1 MIENEPQKSTIDQR
15 ESAKQQSSNETE
27 IDVSTIQSH
36 SMQNSKYE
44 MLSGYLDGEL
54 TQQEAQK
61 VMLLLDSDESY
72 RQLHDEMAI
81 MRQEVQSLSLQDNE
95 LEHLDRLF
103 QEPVAKNSRL
113 FGFALLAISSVIIV
127 AMVMYFV
134 FMNAAIS
141 LLLKCA
147 IAGLGFGALLL
158 LFSVLRQRITVSRGE
173 KYKRIN
179 L

>member
-1 MIENEPQKSTIDQR
+1 
-15 ESAKQQSSNETE
+15 
-27 IDVSTIQSH
+27 
-36 SMQNSKYE
+36 
-44 MLSGYLDGEL
+44 
-54 TQQEAQK
+54 
-61 VMLLLDSDESY
+61 MLLLDSDESY

-81 MRQEVQSLSLQDNE
+81 MRQEVQSLSLQDND